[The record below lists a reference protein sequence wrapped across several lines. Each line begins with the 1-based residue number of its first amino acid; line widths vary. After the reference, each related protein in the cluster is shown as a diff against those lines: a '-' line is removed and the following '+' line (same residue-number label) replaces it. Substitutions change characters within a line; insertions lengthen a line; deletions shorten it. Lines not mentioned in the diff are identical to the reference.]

1 MPQNVTLRQNL
12 DFFNQL
18 YNLRFFKNKRDLC
31 DQHQKFD
38 IASPEEKELQKAMYD
53 HLVNK
58 NITRDQ
64 QPFNNPELCIAVFDL
79 QKVLTTPQSEASSFY
94 YKRTFAVYDF
104 TIYDIGKKLGY
115 YYMWN
120 ESEAKEGQIR

>member
-64 QPFNNPELCIAVFDL
+64 KNMINNNHLITLSCVL
-79 QKVLTTPQSEASSFY
+79 QFLICKKFLLHPKV
-94 YKRTFAVYDF
+94 
-104 TIYDIGKKLGY
+104 KLVLFIISVHLQFMISQ
-115 YYMWN
+115 YM
-120 ESEAKEGQIR
+120 I